1 MKRVIDSK
9 RFRFDENTSV
19 ELPVFSTKIKPVYQS
34 SAHYKELLAD
44 HIRCMRSYQEK
55 LYGSN
60 KHSVLLIFQ
69 AMDAAG
75 KDGAIKHVMSGVN
88 PQGCQ
93 VHSFKPPS
101 RTELQHDFLWR
112 SSLCL
117 PEMGRI
123 GIFNRSYYEDVLI
136 AKIHPDRL
144 ANTSADND
152 MYRDPLIWEG
162 RYDSIRDHEK
172 HLNRNGTCII
182 KIFLHM
188 SEAEQKKR
196 FIARI
201 EDPAKSWKFRPEDLE
216 ERKFWRQYMAAYE
229 QCFKATSSD
238 FAPWYIVP
246 ADDKKNARLIVS
258 QILCDALKDLDLA
271 FPVLSKKRRK
281 ELLKARNHL
290 MNMAD

>member
-1 MKRVIDSK
+1 MKQVIDAK
-9 RFRFDENTSV
+9 RFRVEGTS
-19 ELPVFSTKIKPVYQS
+19 PVDLSVLSTNIGRVYQS
-34 SAHYKELLAD
+34 STHYRELLED
-44 HIRCMRSYQEK
+44 HIHCMRSYQER
-55 LYGSN
+55 LYATS
-60 KHSVLLIFQ
+60 KYSVLLIFQ

-93 VHSFKPPS
+93 VFSFKQPS
-101 RTELQHDFLWR
+101 RIELQHDFLWR

-117 PEMGRI
+117 PEMGHI
-123 GIFNRSYYEDVLI
+123 VIFNRSYYEDVLI

-162 RYDSIRDHEK
+162 RYASIRDHEK
-172 HLNRNGTCII
+172 HLNKNGTCII

-201 EDPAKSWKFRPEDLE
+201 EDPAKSWKLRPEDLE

-229 QCFKATSSD
+229 QCFNATSSD

-258 QILCDALKDLDLA
+258 QILCDTLKDLNLT
-271 FPVLSKKRRK
+271 FPLLSKNVVKRCSR
-281 ELLKARNHL
+281 LGIAL
-290 MNMAD
+290 